1 MLRQGHSLNDP
12 CGCGPRDASSTPL
25 ASVRAALI
33 TDSAS
38 QVKIVSIGGE
48 YHWKCCNKKWFQQV
62 AGQKGQLPARE
73 VTIEKEIDS
82 EHYLFLVVLCVFC
95 KIYSYAESCSLSLS
109 PKKRTLTTKRFH
121 SICCQVTDR
130 RATERAS
137 HRKNRW
143 GGRGSCKVHF
153 SCHSVPSH
161 CCFGAS

>member
-73 VTIEKEIDS
+73 VKIEKEIDS
-82 EHYLFLVVLCVFC
+82 EHYFV
-95 KIYSYAESCSLSLS
+95 SSCIVIAFSAKFTPTRSPALSLSLS

-121 SICCQVTDR
+121 SICCRVTDR

-137 HRKNRW
+137 HRKDRW

-153 SCHSVPSH
+153 SCNSSKQLP
-161 CCFGAS
+161 